1 MKKLNGFEQYLIITW
16 LEMVKEKMK
25 SDIDKVESAGK
36 MPMMTKGYVD
46 MIIEETLD
54 KVAGFTKKEKQTHKG
69 KI

>member
-1 MKKLNGFEQYLIITW
+1 MKKLNGFERYLIITG
-16 LEMVKEKMK
+16 LSMVKEKMK

-54 KVAGFTKKEKQTHKG
+54 KVAGLSKKVKK
-69 KI
+69 

>member
-1 MKKLNGFEQYLIITW
+1 MKKLNGFEQYLVITG
-16 LEMVKEKMK
+16 LSMVKEKMK

-54 KVAGFTKKEKQTHKG
+54 KVAGLSKKVKK
-69 KI
+69 